1 MKSNLDVWA
10 IQYYP
15 EQLLTALSKIQD
27 GMNIIYS
34 NCICFFKVGDEIITN
49 RQFDTILYNEESD
62 ILILLMR
69 DGKAT
74 KLDIIK
80 YLEENNKKYVEI
92 TFDASALEEYQNDD
106 SIPEIWFA
114 REEYVLDDALK
125 DSKNKNVNECT
136 IYPNI
141 NSSINFGYNAN
152 DDNNYFIDGRIF
164 KSLIK
169 LNDKLIFIINQL
181 DNVDQNGICRNLT
194 ENDIFELLNKYGFEY
209 EESYDKPNPH
219 FDKTRKK

>member
-15 EQLLTALSKIQD
+15 EALLTALSKIQE

-34 NCICFFKVGDEIITN
+34 NCVCHFKVGDEVITN
-49 RQFDTILYNEESD
+49 REFDTILYNEESD

-69 DGKAT
+69 NGKA
-74 KLDIIK
+74 KKEDIIK
-80 YLEENNKKYVEI
+80 YLDENNKKYAEV
-92 TFDASALEEYQNDD
+92 TFDASVLENYQNDD

-114 REEYVLDDALK
+114 REECVLDDALS

-141 NSSINFGYNAN
+141 DSSISFGYIAN
-152 DDNNYFIDGRIF
+152 VDNNYSIDGRIF
-164 KSLIK
+164 KCLIK
-169 LNDKLIFIINQL
+169 LDDKLIFIINQL
-181 DNVDQNGICRNLT
+181 DNVDKNGISRNLT
-194 ENDIFELLNKYGFEY
+194 ENDIFRLLNKYGFEY
-209 EESYDKPNPH
+209 EEIYDTPNLH
-219 FDKTRKK
+219 VDKTRKK

>member
-15 EQLLTALSKIQD
+15 EALLTALNKIQE

-34 NCICFFKVGDEIITN
+34 NCVCHFKVGDEVITN
-49 RQFDTILYNEESD
+49 REFDTILYNEESD

-69 DGKAT
+69 NGKA
-74 KLDIIK
+74 KKEDIIK
-80 YLEENNKKYVEI
+80 YLDENNKKYAEV
-92 TFDASALEEYQNDD
+92 TFDASVLENYQNDD

-125 DSKNKNVNECT
+125 DSKSKNVNECT
-136 IYPNI
+136 IYLNI
-141 NSSINFGYNAN
+141 DSSISFGYIAN
-152 DDNNYFIDGRIF
+152 VDNNYSIDGRIF

-169 LNDKLIFIINQL
+169 LDDKLIFIINQL
-181 DNVDQNGICRNLT
+181 DNVDENGISRNLT

-209 EESYDKPNPH
+209 EESYDTPNLH
-219 FDKTRKK
+219 VDKTRKK